1 MLTSPWFTVVGRS
14 RRLRACLFGL
24 LLGFLGCTPGLKD
37 PAPAPL
43 TVPDLTAETVAE
55 KIASTTRGLAQTAEP
70 ALRAEL
76 LLTLTLLY
84 THPDNPAPDYARAL
98 ECLRQYARHDPQ
110 AGASGDIRRLTILL
124 AAVTEKTDRLDR
136 LAEENRRLA
145 AEGHALDLKIQELE
159 RDNRNMKTVIE
170 KLKNLDIRLERRRN
184 RLE

>member
-1 MLTSPWFTVVGRS
+1 MLNSPWFTVAGRGS
-14 RRLRACLFGL
+14 RLRVCLFGL

-43 TVPDLTAETVAE
+43 TVPELTAEAVAE
-55 KIASTTRGLAQTAEP
+55 KIASITRELAQTAEP

-84 THPDNPAPDYARAL
+84 THPDNPVPDYARAL

-110 AGASGDIRRLTILL
+110 AGASGDIRRLTALL
-124 AAVTEKTDRLDR
+124 AAVTEKTDRLSR
-136 LAEENRRLA
+136 LAEENHRLA

-159 RDNRNMKTVIE
+159 RDNRSMKAVIE